1 VKSRRPVNSIVGRLY
16 VPFTLEVKK
25 MKEEIQEL
33 SRRQMLTVMA
43 VTTLG
48 GITATA
54 MTNNAAASRSFN
66 FTKNGLIKV
75 DAKPAPIAV
84 DTAKTAVI
92 VVDME
97 NDFGSKGG
105 MFDLAGIDISMIQK
119 AVGPTAKVLAAA
131 RNANI
136 KIVYLKMGFHPD
148 LSDLGAPDSVNRTR
162 HLQIMHVGK
171 TVQAPDGSA
180 SRILIRDNWGT
191 EIIPRLKPQ
200 AGDVVMYKTRFSGFY
215 ETDLDNVLKKL
226 GIKHLIFTGCTTSVC
241 VDSTIRDAMFRDY
254 QPVLLADCTGEPI
267 GYGLPRSNHEAS
279 LLTIEVLLGWVSS
292 SDEFIKALGSS

>member
-1 VKSRRPVNSIVGRLY
+1 
-16 VPFTLEVKK
+16 
-25 MKEEIQEL
+25 MKREIHEL
-33 SRRQMLTVMA
+33 SRREMLEVMA
-43 VTTLG
+43 VSTLG
-48 GITATA
+48 GIAATA
-54 MTNNAAASRSFN
+54 MTKKAAASRSSN
-66 FTKNGLIKV
+66 STKSRLIKI
-75 DAKPAPIAV
+75 DAKPAPIAI

-148 LSDLGAPDSVNRTR
+148 LSDLGAPDSVSRMR
-162 HLQIMHVGK
+162 HLQRMHVGK

-180 SRILIRDNWGT
+180 SRILIRDTWGT
-191 EIIPRLKPQ
+191 DIVPQLKPQ
-200 AGDVVMYKTRFSGFY
+200 AEDVVMYKTRFSGFY
-215 ETDLDNVLKKL
+215 QTDLDNVLKKL

-254 QPVLLADCTGEPI
+254 QPLLLADCTGEPI
-267 GYGLPRSNHEAS
+267 GNGLSRSNHEAT

-292 SDEFIKALGSS
+292 SDEFIKALGVA

>member
-1 VKSRRPVNSIVGRLY
+1 M
-16 VPFTLEVKK
+16 KK
-25 MKEEIQEL
+25 EKQGL
-33 SRRQMLTVMA
+33 SRRQMLSAMA
-43 VTTLG
+43 VSTLG
-48 GITATA
+48 GITMTA
-54 MTNNAAASRSFN
+54 MTDKAAASRSFN
-66 FTKNGLIKV
+66 STKSRLIKI
-75 DAKPAPIAV
+75 DAKPAPIAME
-84 DTAKTAVI
+84 TAKTAVI

-136 KIVYLKMGFHPD
+136 KIVYLKMGFHPG
-148 LSDLGAPDSVNRTR
+148 LSDMGGPDSVSRMR
-162 HLQIMHVGK
+162 HLQRMHVGK

-180 SRILIRDNWGT
+180 SRILIRDTWGT
-191 EIIPRLKPQ
+191 DIVPQLKPQ
-200 AGDVVMYKTRFSGFY
+200 AQDVVMYKTRFSGFY
-215 ETDLDNVLKKL
+215 QTDLDNVLKQL

-267 GYGLPRSNHEAS
+267 GNGLSRSNHEAT

-292 SDEFIKALGSS
+292 SDDFVKALGAA

>member
-1 VKSRRPVNSIVGRLY
+1 M
-16 VPFTLEVKK
+16 KK
-25 MKEEIQEL
+25 ETQEL
-33 SRRQMLTVMA
+33 SRREMLTAMA
-43 VTTLG
+43 VSTLG

-54 MTNNAAASRSFN
+54 MTKKPAASRSSN
-66 FTKNGLIKV
+66 STKSRLIKI
-75 DAKPAPIAV
+75 DAKPAPISI

-119 AVGPTAKVLAAA
+119 ALGPTAKVLAAA
-131 RNANI
+131 RSANI
-136 KIVYLKMGFHPD
+136 KVVYLKMGFRPD

-171 TVQAPDGSA
+171 TVQAPDGRT

-191 EIIPRLKPQ
+191 EIVPQLKPQ

-215 ETDLDNVLKKL
+215 QTDLDNVLKKL

-254 QPVLLADCTGEPI
+254 QPVLLADCTAEPI

-292 SDEFIKALGSS
+292 SDEFIKALGA

>member
-1 VKSRRPVNSIVGRLY
+1 
-16 VPFTLEVKK
+16 
-25 MKEEIQEL
+25 MKRKIEEL
-33 SRRQMLTVMA
+33 SRREMLTAMA
-43 VTTLG
+43 ISTLG

-54 MTNNAAASRSFN
+54 ITTKAEAARAPNSPASR
-66 FTKNGLIKV
+66 LIKI
-75 DAKPAPIAV
+75 DAKPAPISI
-84 DTAKTAVI
+84 DPTKTAVI

-119 AVGPTAKVLAAA
+119 AIVPTQKVLGAA
-131 RNANI
+131 RIANI
-136 KIVYLKMGFHPD
+136 KVVYLKMGFHPD

-191 EIIPRLKPQ
+191 DIVPQLKPH

-215 ETDLDNVLKKL
+215 QTDLDSVLKKL
-226 GIKHLIFTGCTTSVC
+226 GVKHLIFTGCTTSVC

-254 QPVLLADCTGEPI
+254 QPVLLADCSGEPI

-292 SDEFIKALGSS
+292 SDEFIKGLGAA